1 VKISREQ
8 TDYDEAMIGIN
19 GDEAITNEEGS
30 VVEFGGAQNIRMI
43 DNATNSRLEFRVEGL

>member
-1 VKISREQ
+1 
-8 TDYDEAMIGIN
+8 MIGIN

-43 DNATNSRLEFRVEGL
+43 DNATTSRLEFRVEGL